1 MPMATVHSELSAS
14 APSPESP
21 DRGAGQASAAALQP
35 TWLLEPQPGAARD
48 PAADTG
54 PTVRI
59 FLGTE
64 TAQWRAER
72 VFVWSVQRYRD
83 PARRYAIY
91 RLKDLP
97 GFDTSAWRTGF
108 TNYRFAIPE
117 LCGGHGRAIYNDV
130 DQLYLTDPALLFDLE
145 LDGHGYRAVS
155 AEDTSVMLIDCERM
169 LRHWNL
175 AQARSLPK
183 RALVRLAA
191 EEPGCWGPLD
201 DGWNA
206 RDGEPLQGAPRVLH
220 FTALHTQP
228 WRPTPEQY
236 SYHPHPQDAL
246 WHGFE
251 QAADEAGFELFS
263 AGRPSPEYAAA
274 VRAAAPAAD
283 LEAAQQWLRTRGVDQ
298 PEVLA
303 PAAVAALHTAVPA
316 QGAIAYSLEAVPP
329 ADLGWY
335 LATLATRSPRA
346 LHLQLR
352 AGGSPAGKTLREPDR
367 WRREASRI
375 LRRYPRLA
383 WQLEI
388 VGHNGRRQLWRH
400 DPVAEAPLV
409 WVLHGQRHGDNR
421 PLDALAARMAARHGW
436 RVQALDLEFSPPAA
450 LPPWL
455 LGASRLGLRRA
466 TPALAPP
473 WPDLVLAAGRR
484 SAPVA
489 RWIARASGARLV
501 HLNRPWAP
509 LRHFD
514 LVLSPPQYLLPGR
527 DNVCYLPL
535 PLSPPAVADAEV
547 MRHWQARLA
556 QPPTA
561 LPKPWLVVLV
571 GGASRP
577 QVLDVASARA
587 LAGRLQA
594 WVGRSGGSVLVTGS
608 PRTPAE
614 ALDALGQALQQLLPG
629 RHHLHRFGGEAPNPY
644 AAWLA
649 LADRVLVTS
658 DSAAML
664 ADALGSG
671 RPVSL
676 HALPR
681 RPDLRS
687 RTVQALRRVLCRSTS
702 QASYRGTPKQQRAGA
717 RLFDRLVEG
726 GLLTSLRDLDA
737 LHQPLR
743 AGGYLVEL
751 EQEAPAPPTAPDAL
765 ALAETALLHLAR
777 EPRAV
782 ETP

>member
-1 MPMATVHSELSAS
+1 MPMATVQNELSVPVPPVA
-14 APSPESP
+14 AP
-21 DRGAGQASAAALQP
+21 DRGSGPAAAPALQP
-35 TWLLEPQPGAARD
+35 TWVLEPESV
-48 PAADTG
+48 ADRA

-72 VFVWSVQRYRD
+72 VFVWSVRRHRN

-117 LCGGHGRAIYNDV
+117 LCGGQGRAIYNDV
-130 DQLYLTDPALLFDLE
+130 DQLYLADPALLFDLD
-145 LDGHGYRAVS
+145 LDLHGYRAVS
-155 AEDTSVMLIDCERM
+155 AEDTSVMLLDCARM

-175 AQARSLPK
+175 DHARNLPK
-183 RALVRLAA
+183 RTLVRLAA
-191 EEPGCWGPLD
+191 QEPGCWGPLD

-206 RDGEPLQGAPRVLH
+206 RDGEPLRGTPRVLH

-251 QAADEAGFELFS
+251 QAADDAGFELFS
-263 AGRPSPEYAAA
+263 AHQPSPEYAAA

-283 LEAAQQWLRTRGVDQ
+283 LEAARQWLRTRGIEHA
-298 PEVLA
+298 EVLA
-303 PAAVAALHTAVPA
+303 PPDAAGHAAAPS
-316 QGAIAYSLEAVPP
+316 QGVIAHSLEAVPP

-335 LATLATRSPRA
+335 LGALATRSQRA

-352 AGGSPAGKTLREPDR
+352 SGGSAAQHPALRAPDA
-367 WRREASRI
+367 WRREVSRI
-375 LRRYPRLA
+375 LRRFPRLA
-383 WQLEI
+383 WQLEM
-388 VGHNGRRQLWRH
+388 VSQDGQRQLWH
-400 DPVAEAPLV
+400 HEPAAEAPRV

-421 PLDALAARMAARHGW
+421 QLDALAAHMAARHGW
-436 RVQALDLEFSPPAA
+436 RIQTLDLEFSAAAA

-455 LGASRLGLRRA
+455 LGASTLGLRRA
-466 TPALAPP
+466 MPALEPP

-527 DNVCYLPL
+527 DNVRYLPL
-535 PLSPPAVADAEV
+535 PLSPPPVADAEAL
-547 MRHWQARLA
+547 RHWQARLT
-556 QPPTA
+556 QPPHA
-561 LPKPWLVVLV
+561 LPRPWLVVLV

-587 LAGRLQA
+587 LATRLQA
-594 WVGRSGGSVLVTGS
+594 WAERSGGSVLVTGS

-614 ALDALGQALQQLLPG
+614 ALDALEQALQRALPG
-629 RHHLHRFGGEAPNPY
+629 RHELHRFGAEAANPY

-664 ADALGSG
+664 TDALAGD

-681 RPDLRS
+681 RPDLRG
-687 RTVQALRRVLCRSTS
+687 RTVQALRRWLCRSTS

-717 RLFDRLVEG
+717 RLFDRWVEL
-726 GLLTSLRDLDA
+726 GLITSLRDLDA

-743 AGGYLVEL
+743 AGGHLVEL
-751 EQEAPAPPTAPDAL
+751 EHEPHSMPPAPDAL

-782 ETP
+782 ETA